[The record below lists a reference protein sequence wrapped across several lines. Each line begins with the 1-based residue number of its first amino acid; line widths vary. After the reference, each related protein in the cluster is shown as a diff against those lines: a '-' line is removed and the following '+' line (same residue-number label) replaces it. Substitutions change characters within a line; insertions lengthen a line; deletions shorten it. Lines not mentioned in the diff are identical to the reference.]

1 MVNARPKVIVAIPT
15 NGNDGREQLSGVFD
29 YINEHPDWEMQI
41 IHSRTDIANGV
52 LESALGS
59 ADGLILSIA
68 YGTTLLADRL
78 LSDNPRL
85 RAVVTNDH
93 LVPLVERNPNC
104 RTLLIDSVSVG
115 RDAAHYFGSLG
126 RFASYGF
133 VHGAIRY
140 PWSIKREEGFRSAL
154 PRKASLFVFPGEEGG
169 AAANDPTS
177 LVISHDELG
186 RWVEG
191 LPKPAAVFGANDL
204 FASEVITVC
213 ERLGLKVPQQV
224 SVVGCDN
231 DPLVWRNAHPPLSSF
246 QLPFREVGYRAAQ
259 TLDRLLHG
267 KNPPQR
273 TVRVAGTRLF
283 ERESTANIPPA
294 TALVEKARAY
304 IAEHACDGIRVADVV
319 LHLGVSRS
327 LLDLRFR
334 QVCGKSVLE
343 DILDVRF
350 AEVRRQLSRTGHTI
364 LQIGHECGFNDPDN
378 LKRMFKMRYGMSMRQ
393 FRTRP
398 SQAAHAAPAGGG
410 YEP

>member
-140 PWSIKREEGFRSAL
+140 P
-154 PRKASLFVFPGEEGG
+154 
-169 AAANDPTS
+169 
-177 LVISHDELG
+177 
-186 RWVEG
+186 
-191 LPKPAAVFGANDL
+191 
-204 FASEVITVC
+204 
-213 ERLGLKVPQQV
+213 
-224 SVVGCDN
+224 
-231 DPLVWRNAHPPLSSF
+231 
-246 QLPFREVGYRAAQ
+246 
-259 TLDRLLHG
+259 
-267 KNPPQR
+267 
-273 TVRVAGTRLF
+273 
-283 ERESTANIPPA
+283 
-294 TALVEKARAY
+294 
-304 IAEHACDGIRVADVV
+304 
-319 LHLGVSRS
+319 
-327 LLDLRFR
+327 
-334 QVCGKSVLE
+334 
-343 DILDVRF
+343 
-350 AEVRRQLSRTGHTI
+350 
-364 LQIGHECGFNDPDN
+364 
-378 LKRMFKMRYGMSMRQ
+378 
-393 FRTRP
+393 
-398 SQAAHAAPAGGG
+398 
-410 YEP
+410 